1 MATKF
6 FHEAL
11 IDAVRVSFGGE
22 WIEQQD
28 TAFSY
33 SFENFFH
40 PFVGELIEQLNR
52 KSLAGMLD
60 PAFQAGLADPAFFDT
75 LYTALTGDLVKVGH
89 QPKEIDLGEGG
100 PYSGYNWELMFHVP
114 LTIAVHLSKNQRFAE
129 ARRWFHYIFDPT
141 SNDTSLPV
149 PQRFWKFLAFRGAG
163 EVKQIDEQLAILS
176 KPVAECTPAE
186 LELKQRIL
194 QGYEA
199 IKNHPFQPHAVA
211 RTRQLAYQYCVVM
224 KYLDNL
230 IAWGDS
236 LFRQDTS
243 ETLNEA
249 TQLYVLAANLLGRR
263 PQRIPRTGVVRPKTF
278 AELKQQGLDPMSNT
292 MVEMEGK
299 FPLSVGLP
307 KMRDDDPDAAGPL
320 FGIGRTLYFC
330 VPRNQK
336 LLGYWDTVADR
347 LFKIR
352 NGMNIEGVLR
362 QLALFDPP
370 IDPGLLVKATAA
382 GIDIGAVV
390 SGTHQPVSPVRA
402 PLLIQK
408 ALELCGEVRGLGGAL
423 LAAIEKGDG
432 EHLATLRQGHE
443 IRIQQMQQ
451 DVRFLQWASTQ
462 EATRS
467 LLTNRK
473 PALERLHYYQRLL
486 GLPADP
492 NTADELA
499 VSFEGLELNEENFAE
514 AYGKLVARYDK
525 PVAAQDLPEL
535 KLADDTSPTILS
547 GAAGWGK
554 LYLSANEDVELNTH
568 LPVARDTGLLSS
580 VANAIAAGLA
590 PVPDADVDIHFWG
603 IGGKVKLNVGTALV
617 AAARIGGEISGIAA
631 NWERDQAGM
640 AARTASYERRADEW
654 LLQYNLAAHELA
666 QIGRQILTALLAEQ
680 VARHDYLVTKQQIAD
695 TQEADRFLRS
705 KFSNE
710 ELYAWT
716 QGEVSRLY
724 YEYYRFAFDTARK
737 AEQAMKRELMRPE
750 VDAQDFVK
758 FNYWDGGRRGL
769 LSGEGLHLDV
779 KRMELAYHENNKR
792 EYELTRHVSLR
803 RLDPAALLAL
813 KATGSCQ
820 VTVPEWVFD
829 LDTPGHYLRRIRSVS
844 LTIPCVTGP
853 YTSINCTLTLTRSSL
868 RTSPLAG
875 EDYRRQGSED
885 GRFLDYFSA
894 TQSIVTSSGQNDS
907 GLFETSLRDERLL
920 PFEGAGVESVWT
932 LDLPHKYR
940 QLDHATISDAI
951 LHFRYTA
958 RDGGVPLR
966 TAAVQNLETL
976 VADAEQ
982 SGLGLLFSLRND
994 FPGEWSAF
1002 TAGTGDFTATL
1013 RADYF
1018 PYLAQ
1023 HKTIKVAGFEIYGL
1037 TAGAD
1042 PRHHVV
1048 GDQTMWEAASA
1059 ALTTADGY
1067 TLKVPPDAA
1076 GATRVLT
1083 RSADADV
1090 WLIVR
1095 YTLE

>member
-1 MATKF
+1 MTNY

-11 IDAVRVSFGGE
+11 ADTVLYNLGGE
-22 WIEQQD
+22 WIDKQD

-52 KSLAGMLD
+52 RSLAGMLD
-60 PAFQAGLADPAFFDT
+60 PDFHQGLSDPTFFDS
-75 LYTALTGDLVKVGH
+75 LYTALANDLVKISH
-89 QPKEIDLGEGG
+89 EPKEIDLGAGG
-100 PYSGYNWELMFHVP
+100 PYSGYNWELLFHVP

-129 ARRWFHYIFDPT
+129 ARKWFHYIFDPT

-149 PQRFWKFLAFRGAG
+149 PQRFWKFLAFRKAG
-163 EVKQIDEQLAILS
+163 VVKQVDEQLMILS
-176 KPVAECTPAE
+176 KPLAECTPAE
-186 LELKQRIL
+186 LDMKQKIL

-199 IKNHPFQPHAVA
+199 IKNRPFQPHAVA

-243 ETLNEA
+243 ESLNEA
-249 TQLYVLAANLLGRR
+249 TQLYVLAATLLGQR
-263 PQRIPRTGVVRPKTF
+263 PQRIPRTGTVRPKTY
-278 AELKQQGLDPMSNT
+278 AELRKQGLDAMGNT
-292 MVEMEGK
+292 LVEMEGK
-299 FPLSVGLP
+299 FPLSAGMP
-307 KMRDDDPDAAGPL
+307 KMGEDDPDAAGPL

-330 VPRNQK
+330 IPRNEK

-352 NGMNIEGVLR
+352 NGMNIEGIAR

-370 IDPGLLVKATAA
+370 LDPGMLVKAAAA
-382 GIDIGAVV
+382 GIDIGAII
-390 SGTHQPVSPVRA
+390 SGTNQPISPVRA
-402 PLLIQK
+402 PFLIQM
-408 ALELCGEVRGLGGAL
+408 ALELSGEVRGLGSAL
-423 LAAIEKGDG
+423 VVAIEKGDG
-432 EHLATLRQGHE
+432 ERLAVLRQGHE
-443 IRIQQMQQ
+443 TRIQQMQQ
-451 DVRFLQWASTQ
+451 EVRFLQWASAQ

-467 LLTNRK
+467 LLTNRR

-499 VSFEGLELNEENFAE
+499 VSFEGLALTEETFAE
-514 AYGKLVARYDK
+514 AYGKLVAQYDK
-525 PVAAQDLPEL
+525 SVAAQDLP
-535 KLADDTSPTILS
+535 KLRLAEESSPTILS
-547 GAAGWGK
+547 GARGSGK

-568 LPVARDTGLLSS
+568 LPTARDTSLHAS
-580 VANAIAAGLA
+580 VANAMASAFA
-590 PVPDADVDIHFWG
+590 PVPDADADAHFWG
-603 IGGKVKLNVGTALV
+603 IGGKIKLNVGTALV
-617 AAARIGGEISGIAA
+617 AAAKIAGDISGIVAA
-631 NWERDQAGM
+631 WERDQAGM

-654 LLQYNLAAHELA
+654 LLQYNLAAHDLA
-666 QIGRQILTALLAEQ
+666 SIGRQILTSILAEQ
-680 VARHDYLVTKQQIAD
+680 VTRHDYLITKQQVAD

-724 YEYYRFAFDTARK
+724 YEYYRFAIDTARK

-769 LSGEGLHLDV
+769 LSGEALQLDV
-779 KRMELAYHENNKR
+779 KRMQLAYHENNKR

-803 RLDPAALLAL
+803 RLAPVALLAL
-813 KATGSCQ
+813 KTTGSCR

-829 LDTPGHYLRRIRSVS
+829 LDTPGHYLRRIRSVG

-853 YTSINCTLTLTRSSL
+853 YTSLSCTLTLTRSSV
-868 RTSPLAG
+868 RTAPLAG
-875 EDYRRQGSED
+875 DGYRRQGGED
-885 GRFLDYFSA
+885 GRFVDYFSA

-907 GLFETSLRDERLL
+907 GLFETSLRDERVL
-920 PFEGAGVESVWT
+920 PFEGAGVESEWT
-932 LDLPHKYR
+932 LSLPDEFR
-940 QLDHATISDAI
+940 QVDYATISDAI

-958 RDGGVPLR
+958 REGGVPLR
-966 TAAVQNLETL
+966 TAAVENLKEL
-976 VADAEQ
+976 VADADET
-982 SGLGLLFSLRND
+982 GLSLLLSLRHD
-994 FPGEWSAF
+994 FPSEWSAF
-1002 TAGTGDFTATL
+1002 VDGNADFSATL
-1013 RADYF
+1013 RADYL

-1023 HKTIKVAGFEIYGL
+1023 RRTVTIAGFELYGL
-1037 TAGAD
+1037 TAGRD
-1042 PRHHVV
+1042 PKHHLV
-1048 GDQTMWEAASA
+1048 GDQAMWDAASA
-1059 ALTTADGY
+1059 ALNTPDGFTFTAA
-1067 TLKVPPDAA
+1067 PDAA
-1076 GATRVLT
+1076 GPTQVLS

-1090 WLIVR
+1090 WLIMR